1 MSLKS
6 SPQLRRELGV
16 VGATVMGLGSIIGTG
31 VFVSIGIAAGI
42 AGNAVI
48 LAVIIGALGWYYQ
61 SWWGLI
67 ALLPLLTA
75 FSRVCPAWTIFGIS
89 TIEKKKN

>member
-1 MSLKS
+1 MKKNV
-6 SPQLRRELGV
+6 GNMDMV
-16 VGATVMGLGSIIGTG
+16 VRI
-31 VFVSIGIAAGI
+31 
-42 AGNAVI
+42 I

-61 SWWGLI
+61 SWWGLV

-89 TIEKKKN
+89 TIEKKKS